1 MAKRKRDT
9 FRLGAP
15 VIKQDAAQTI
25 IALQRGTREAKV

>member
-9 FRLGAP
+9 FRLGASE
-15 VIKQDAAQTI
+15 IKQDAAQTI